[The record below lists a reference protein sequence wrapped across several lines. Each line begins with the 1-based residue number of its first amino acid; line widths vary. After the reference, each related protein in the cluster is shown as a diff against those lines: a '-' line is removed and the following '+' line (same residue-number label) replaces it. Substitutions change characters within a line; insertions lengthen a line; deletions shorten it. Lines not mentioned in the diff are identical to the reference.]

1 MLLTDR
7 IYNLS
12 TRVQCN
18 INALQATRNDNN
30 PEEMRRH
37 LTYLENF
44 LGEIDSELDLFLR
57 YINNKYGTTNMAQNL
72 ELEIPDGK
80 KPVWVNDVLTL
91 VDDKPQDVTE
101 RIKTFSDACR
111 ELGSDH
117 PFVKAYDG
125 YVSHIHQHDMNDYD
139 LVAYLQLRII
149 TAALNEGWEPQFTK
163 GEQRWY
169 FWYDLIT
176 KEQYDKLSA
185 EDKSRV
191 VYRSSYYA
199 YSNGG
204 VSYASAY
211 YDSSGT
217 YASIGSRLAFKSEKL
232 AAYAGRQFAEI
243 YADFCFKPKSEEKK
257 G

>member
-1 MLLTDR
+1 MKE
-7 IYNLS
+7 IK
-12 TRVQCN
+12 
-18 INALQATRNDNN
+18 LQ
-30 PEEMRRH
+30 
-37 LTYLENF
+37 
-44 LGEIDSELDLFLR
+44 
-57 YINNKYGTTNMAQNL
+57 
-72 ELEIPDGK
+72 IPDGK
-80 KPVWVNDVLTL
+80 KAEWIDGVLTL
-91 VDDKPQDVTE
+91 VDEKPQDVTE
-101 RIKTFSDACR
+101 RIKTFADACR

-163 GEQRWY
+163 GERRWY

-185 EDKSRV
+185 EDRSRV
-191 VYRSSYYA
+191 VGR
-199 YSNGG
+199 GG
-204 VSYASAY
+204 GNASAY
-211 YDSSGT
+211 CGLVCAYANVASSYSDSYS
-217 YASIGSRLAFKSEKL
+217 GSRLAFKSEKL

>member
-1 MLLTDR
+1 M
-7 IYNLS
+7 
-12 TRVQCN
+12 
-18 INALQATRNDNN
+18 
-30 PEEMRRH
+30 
-37 LTYLENF
+37 ENKTKKV
-44 LGEIDSELDLFLR
+44 EI
-57 YINNKYGTTNMAQNL
+57 
-72 ELEIPDGK
+72 EIPVGKVAKWVDG
-80 KPVWVNDVLTL
+80 VLTL
-91 VDDKPQDVTE
+91 VDEKPQDVTE
-101 RIKTFSDACR
+101 RIKTFADACR

-163 GEQRWY
+163 GERRWY

-185 EDKSRV
+185 EDRSRV
-191 VYRSSYYA
+191 VGRGGNYA
-199 YSNGG
+199 FAHCGL
-204 VSYASAY
+204 VCAHAIYASSFSY
-211 YDSSGT
+211 T
-217 YASIGSRLAFKSEKL
+217 FHGSRLAFKSEKL

>member
-1 MLLTDR
+1 MENKTK
-7 IYNLS
+7 
-12 TRVQCN
+12 RV
-18 INALQATRNDNN
+18 
-30 PEEMRRH
+30 
-37 LTYLENF
+37 
-44 LGEIDSELDLFLR
+44 EI
-57 YINNKYGTTNMAQNL
+57 
-72 ELEIPDGK
+72 EIPVGKVAKWVDG
-80 KPVWVNDVLTL
+80 VLTL
-91 VDDKPQDVTE
+91 VDEKPQDVTE
-101 RIKTFSDACR
+101 RIKTFADACR

-163 GEQRWY
+163 GERRWY

-185 EDKSRV
+185 EDRSRV
-191 VYRSSYYA
+191 VGRGGFYAGAYYGLVCAVAHNASSY
-199 YSNGG
+199 SNTI
-204 VSYASAY
+204 Y
-211 YDSSGT
+211 
-217 YASIGSRLAFKSEKL
+217 GSRLAFKSEKL

-257 G
+257 A

>member
-1 MLLTDR
+1 MIFKKLIIIKSKIKTM
-7 IYNLS
+7 
-12 TRVQCN
+12 
-18 INALQATRNDNN
+18 
-30 PEEMRRH
+30 EE
-37 LTYLENF
+37 TKKVT
-44 LGEIDSELDLFLR
+44 I
-57 YINNKYGTTNMAQNL
+57 
-72 ELEIPDGK
+72 EIPAGK
-80 KPVWVNDVLTL
+80 KAVWVNGVLTL
-91 VDDKPQDVTE
+91 VDEKPQDVTE
-101 RIKTFSDACR
+101 RIKTFADACR

-163 GEQRWY
+163 GERRWY

-185 EDKSRV
+185 EDRGRV
-191 VYRSSYYA
+191 VGR
-199 YSNGG
+199 GG
-204 VSYASAY
+204 FNAFAY
-211 YDSSGT
+211 YGLVCALAYLASSSSCT
-217 YASIGSRLAFKSEKL
+217 LHGSRLAFKSEKL

-243 YADFCFKPKSEEKK
+243 YADFCFKPKEVGKQ

>member
-1 MLLTDR
+1 MIFKKLIIIKSKIKTM
-7 IYNLS
+7 
-12 TRVQCN
+12 
-18 INALQATRNDNN
+18 
-30 PEEMRRH
+30 EE
-37 LTYLENF
+37 TKKVT
-44 LGEIDSELDLFLR
+44 I
-57 YINNKYGTTNMAQNL
+57 
-72 ELEIPDGK
+72 EIPAGK
-80 KPVWVNDVLTL
+80 KAVWVNGVLTL
-91 VDDKPQDVTE
+91 VDEKPQDVTE
-101 RIKTFSDACR
+101 RIKTFADACR

-163 GEQRWY
+163 GERRWY

-185 EDKSRV
+185 EDRSRV
-191 VYRSSYYA
+191 VGR
-199 YSNGG
+199 GG
-204 VSYASAY
+204 HNASAY
-211 YDSSGT
+211 YGLVFANAV
-217 YASIGSRLAFKSEKL
+217 YASSYSNTSNGSRLAFKSEKL

-243 YADFCFKPKSEEKK
+243 YADFCFKPNEVGKQ

>member
-1 MLLTDR
+1 M
-7 IYNLS
+7 
-12 TRVQCN
+12 
-18 INALQATRNDNN
+18 
-30 PEEMRRH
+30 
-37 LTYLENF
+37 ENKTKKV
-44 LGEIDSELDLFLR
+44 EI
-57 YINNKYGTTNMAQNL
+57 
-72 ELEIPDGK
+72 EIPVGKVAKWVDG
-80 KPVWVNDVLTL
+80 VLTL
-91 VDDKPQDVTE
+91 VDEKPQDVTE
-101 RIKTFSDACR
+101 RIKTFADACR

-163 GEQRWY
+163 GERRWY

-191 VYRSSYYA
+191 VGRGGYNAYA
-199 YSNGG
+199 HYGL
-204 VSYASAY
+204 VFSYASNASS
-211 YDSSGT
+211 SSGT
-217 YASIGSRLAFKSEKL
+217 FFGSRLAFKSEKL

>member
-1 MLLTDR
+1 M
-7 IYNLS
+7 
-12 TRVQCN
+12 
-18 INALQATRNDNN
+18 
-30 PEEMRRH
+30 
-37 LTYLENF
+37 ENKTKKV
-44 LGEIDSELDLFLR
+44 EI
-57 YINNKYGTTNMAQNL
+57 
-72 ELEIPDGK
+72 EIPVGKVAKWVDG
-80 KPVWVNDVLTL
+80 VLTL
-91 VDDKPQDVTE
+91 VDEKPQDVTE
-101 RIKTFSDACR
+101 RIKTFADACR

-163 GEQRWY
+163 GERRWY

-191 VYRSSYYA
+191 VGRGGFNAGANYGLVCSNAYYA
-199 YSNGG
+199 SSNSNT
-204 VSYASAY
+204 V
-211 YDSSGT
+211 D
-217 YASIGSRLAFKSEKL
+217 GSRLAFKSEKL

-243 YADFCFKPKSEEKK
+243 YADFCFKPKSEETK

>member
-1 MLLTDR
+1 MIFKKLIIIKSKIKTM
-7 IYNLS
+7 
-12 TRVQCN
+12 
-18 INALQATRNDNN
+18 
-30 PEEMRRH
+30 EE
-37 LTYLENF
+37 TKKVT
-44 LGEIDSELDLFLR
+44 I
-57 YINNKYGTTNMAQNL
+57 
-72 ELEIPDGK
+72 EIPAGK
-80 KPVWVNDVLTL
+80 KAVWVNGVLTL
-91 VDDKPQDVTE
+91 VDEKPQDVTE
-101 RIKTFSDACR
+101 RIKTFADACR

-163 GEQRWY
+163 GERRWY

-185 EDKSRV
+185 EDRSRV
-191 VYRSSYYA
+191 VGRGGYYA
-199 YSNGG
+199 NAYGG
-204 VSYASAY
+204 LVYSYA
-211 YDSSGT
+211 D
-217 YASIGSRLAFKSEKL
+217 YASSHSNTYSGSRLAFKSEKL

>member
-1 MLLTDR
+1 MIFKKLIIIKSKIKTM
-7 IYNLS
+7 
-12 TRVQCN
+12 
-18 INALQATRNDNN
+18 
-30 PEEMRRH
+30 EE
-37 LTYLENF
+37 TKKVT
-44 LGEIDSELDLFLR
+44 I
-57 YINNKYGTTNMAQNL
+57 
-72 ELEIPDGK
+72 EIPAGK
-80 KPVWVNDVLTL
+80 KAVWVNGVLTL
-91 VDDKPQDVTE
+91 VDEKPQDVTE
-101 RIKTFSDACR
+101 RIKTFADACR

-163 GEQRWY
+163 GERRWY

-185 EDKSRV
+185 EDRGRV
-191 VYRSSYYA
+191 VGR
-199 YSNGG
+199 GG
-204 VSYASAY
+204 VNASAY
-211 YDSSGT
+211 CGLVFAGAF
-217 YASIGSRLAFKSEKL
+217 YASSNSSTVDGSRLAFKSEKL

-243 YADFCFKPKSEEKK
+243 YADFCFKPKEVGKQ

>member
-1 MLLTDR
+1 METK
-7 IYNLS
+7 
-12 TRVQCN
+12 TKKV
-18 INALQATRNDNN
+18 
-30 PEEMRRH
+30 
-37 LTYLENF
+37 
-44 LGEIDSELDLFLR
+44 EI
-57 YINNKYGTTNMAQNL
+57 
-72 ELEIPDGK
+72 EIPAGK
-80 KPVWVNDVLTL
+80 KAVWVNGVLTL
-91 VDDKPQDVTE
+91 VDEKPQDVTE
-101 RIKTFSDACR
+101 RIKTFADACR

-163 GEQRWY
+163 GERRWY

-185 EDKSRV
+185 EDRGRV
-191 VYRSSYYA
+191 VGRGGGSAGAFFGLVCAGAYDASSY
-199 YSNGG
+199 
-204 VSYASAY
+204 SYA
-211 YDSSGT
+211 DV
-217 YASIGSRLAFKSEKL
+217 GSRLAFKSEKL

-243 YADFCFKPKSEEKK
+243 YADFCFKPKEVGKQ

>member
-1 MLLTDR
+1 MIFKKLIIIKSKIKTM
-7 IYNLS
+7 
-12 TRVQCN
+12 
-18 INALQATRNDNN
+18 
-30 PEEMRRH
+30 EE
-37 LTYLENF
+37 TKKVT
-44 LGEIDSELDLFLR
+44 I
-57 YINNKYGTTNMAQNL
+57 
-72 ELEIPDGK
+72 EIPAGK
-80 KPVWVNDVLTL
+80 KAVWVNGVLTL
-91 VDDKPQDVTE
+91 VDEKPQDVTE
-101 RIKTFSDACR
+101 RIKTFADACR

-163 GEQRWY
+163 GERRWY

-185 EDKSRV
+185 ENKSRV
-191 VYRSSYYA
+191 VGRGGLNAVANFGLVYANAYYASSYSRT
-199 YSNGG
+199 YS
-204 VSYASAY
+204 
-211 YDSSGT
+211 
-217 YASIGSRLAFKSEKL
+217 GSRLAFKSEKL

-257 G
+257 A

>member
-1 MLLTDR
+1 M
-7 IYNLS
+7 
-12 TRVQCN
+12 
-18 INALQATRNDNN
+18 
-30 PEEMRRH
+30 
-37 LTYLENF
+37 ENKTKKV
-44 LGEIDSELDLFLR
+44 EI
-57 YINNKYGTTNMAQNL
+57 
-72 ELEIPDGK
+72 EIPVGK
-80 KPVWVNDVLTL
+80 KAVWVNGVLTL
-91 VDDKPQDVTE
+91 VDEKPQDVTE
-101 RIKTFSDACR
+101 RIKTFADACR

-125 YVSHIHQHDMNDYD
+125 YVSHIRQHDMNDYD

-163 GEQRWY
+163 GERRWY

-191 VYRSSYYA
+191 VGRGGLYAGAHSGLVFAHAHYASSY
-199 YSNGG
+199 SFT
-204 VSYASAY
+204 
-211 YDSSGT
+211 SG
-217 YASIGSRLAFKSEKL
+217 GSRLAFKSEKL

-243 YADFCFKPKSEEKK
+243 YADFCFKPKEVGKQ